1 MAGTGIM
8 QTNNPPRSNK
18 IISGIH
24 ASWRNS
30 LVVRIC
36 VIILGYLAIS
46 PTLAEE
52 SDMQID
58 MPAPAFTLQDQNAVQ
73 RNLADYR
80 GHWVVLYF
88 YPKDDTPGC
97 TTEACHFRDDYVEI
111 KKLGADILG
120 VSIDS
125 EKSHAAFAR
134 KFSLPFPL
142 LADKDGAVA
151 KQYGALWGIW
161 PVRFARRHTFLI
173 NPEGNIAR
181 IYRNVDPSKHSAELI
196 AAIKELSGHTP

>member
-1 MAGTGIM
+1 M

-18 IISGIH
+18 IVSGIH
-24 ASWRNS
+24 ASLWKS

-52 SDMQID
+52 SDMQIG

-151 KQYGALWGIW
+151 KQYGALWGVW

-181 IYRNVDPSKHSAELI
+181 IYRNVDPNKHSAELI
-196 AAIKELSGHTP
+196 AAIKELSGQTP